1 MIWISDPKDGN
12 PGDVRNGDSGV
23 CFHICFDTC
32 DEPVDRNGDYGPIR
46 RPNRHPNHHPI
57 HHPNRHIGRE
67 HDNCGVAHDGESV
80 SNLRGSTA
88 EVRS

>member
-1 MIWISDPKDGN
+1 MSGPKDGN

-23 CFHICFDTC
+23 CFHICFDTS
-32 DEPVDRNGDYGPIR
+32 DEPVDMNGDYGPIR
-46 RPNRHPNHHPI
+46 HPILRPIPI
-57 HHPNRHIGRE
+57 HHPIRDIGRE

-80 SNLRGSTA
+80 SNLLGSTA